1 MKSTKAASRYAKALL
16 ELAIEKNRIDQVTS
30 DISTLL
36 QANNETKEFQ
46 LFLDSPVINAEKKNS
61 IFKVLF
67 PKFDEITTLFIELI
81 TKNGREAMIP
91 QIADSFEAQLK
102 AHKGIVPVTLISAQ
116 ALDSKTK
123 ETIIAKV
130 QSTIK
135 GILEVTEQIDA
146 SLIGGFVVK
155 IGDNRIDASVAN
167 QLENLKQRL
176 TR

>member
-91 QIADSFEAQLK
+91 QIANSFEAQLK

-135 GILEVTEQIDA
+135 GILEVTEEIDA

>member
-130 QSTIK
+130 QSIIK
-135 GILEVTEQIDA
+135 GILEVTEEIDA

>member
-123 ETIIAKV
+123 ETIITKV

-135 GILEVTEQIDA
+135 GILEVTEEIDA

>member
-1 MKSTKAASRYAKALL
+1 
-16 ELAIEKNRIDQVTS
+16 
-30 DISTLL
+30 
-36 QANNETKEFQ
+36 
-46 LFLDSPVINAEKKNS
+46 
-61 IFKVLF
+61 VLF

-102 AHKGIVPVTLISAQ
+102 AHKGIVPVTLISAN

-130 QSTIK
+130 QSTIT

>member
-36 QANNETKEFQ
+36 QANNEAKEFQ

-102 AHKGIVPVTLISAQ
+102 AHKGIVPVTLISAN

-130 QSTIK
+130 QSTIT

>member
-91 QIADSFEAQLK
+91 QIADSFQAQLK

-135 GILEVTEQIDA
+135 GILEVTEEIDA